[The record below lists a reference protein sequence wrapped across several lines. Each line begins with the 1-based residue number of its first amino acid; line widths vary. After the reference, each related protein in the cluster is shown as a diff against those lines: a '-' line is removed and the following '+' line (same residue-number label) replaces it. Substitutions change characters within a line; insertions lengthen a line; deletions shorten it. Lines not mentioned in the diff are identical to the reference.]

1 MTEGFSIVTSPIFRL
16 SVQRLK
22 AFLAEKYGE
31 PSAAK
36 ALTDIKQ
43 QIEQHLP
50 STPEIAP
57 ISERLLA
64 LGIVDY
70 RQWQLDKHNILFYKV
85 NSQHQTVELLLVMDS
100 RQSLS
105 KLLFE
110 LSLLF

>member
-1 MTEGFSIVTSPIFRL
+1 MTEGFSITTSPVFRL

-22 AFLAEKYGE
+22 AFLTEKYGE
-31 PSAAK
+31 SSATE
-36 ALTDIKQ
+36 ALTGIKQ
-43 QIEQHLP
+43 QIEQYLP

-70 RQWQLDKHNILFYKV
+70 RQWQLDKHNILFYKA
-85 NSQHQTVELLLVMDS
+85 NSQHQTVELLLVIDS
-100 RQSLS
+100 RQSLR

-110 LSLLF
+110 LNLLL